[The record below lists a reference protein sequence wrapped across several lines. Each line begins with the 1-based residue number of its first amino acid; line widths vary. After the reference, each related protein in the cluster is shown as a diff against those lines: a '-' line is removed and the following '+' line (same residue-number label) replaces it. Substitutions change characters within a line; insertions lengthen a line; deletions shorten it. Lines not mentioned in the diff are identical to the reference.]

1 LAQVFQA
8 LLRSSVRY
16 PLLVLIVA
24 GGLAAVAVREAADLR
39 IDTDFAGLLP
49 EHYPSVQALRR
60 LQETVGAESNV
71 DVAIESN
78 SLAASKAFAEALIP
92 RAMALRRPSSG
103 EPYFGGVDYRNDL
116 RSLERYALYFA
127 SPSELDTLEALI
139 RSQAT
144 QARLLADPLASDAIG
159 TPAPVPSEADLR
171 RSLATLGLREYPVSD
186 DSTVLAL
193 RFYPLGSQT
202 DIGFIDDLYRDLDSL
217 IAAMAPASFA
227 PDLRVTTAGRL
238 LRQSLEVH
246 AITDDV
252 SRSFGAGVGTVL
264 LVVVLYFLFKT
275 VQARA
280 PRKLDWRVLLAEI
293 ARTPVMA
300 LVLGIPLMVAL
311 CWAGGVAA
319 LAFGTLNL
327 MTSTLGLV
335 LFGLGIDYGIHFYAR
350 YAEERGKGQTVE
362 DAAEV
367 TFVSTGQAIAVSAIT
382 TAASLFVLTTADFRG
397 FSEFGWIGG
406 CGILFAMVSMLTVLP
421 ALLSLAER
429 VRLLN
434 LAVEAVLEKAA
445 PTARRVPLAR
455 ALVGTGLAMSLLAL
469 AFLPRERFEYDF
481 SKLNPTYPEY
491 EARAARVQPVF
502 DTEGR
507 LRNPAYLLTDR
518 PEDVPEVVAALR
530 EEARRDTLILIV
542 LSLQERYPT
551 DSASIRQKLDRLAE
565 LSALL
570 DDPFLRLDTTGA
582 VDRLREAL
590 SITEPVPLDSVP
602 EFLRRPF
609 TTRSGEVGNFI
620 LVYAAASLSDGR
632 LSMRFAD
639 LVGEV
644 RLADG
649 RVYYAASTSIV
660 AADMLRLM
668 LQEAPLMV
676 LITALL
682 VVAVIAFTFRSVR
695 WSLLALTPLVVGL
708 LWMLAVMEI
717 VNVPLSFYNLVVL
730 PAILGIGADS
740 GVHIVHRY
748 REEGPGSILHVLRST
763 GEHVA
768 MGALTTLIGFA
779 GQLLSF
785 HPGLRSIGLLAVIG
799 NTATMAAALVFLP
812 ALIQVLEDRGWL
824 ARAPH
829 VRRDFAEAGGVP
841 V

>member
-1 LAQVFQA
+1 LSELFRS
-8 LLRSSVRY
+8 LLRASVRY
-16 PLLVLIVA
+16 PLLVLLVA
-24 GGLAAVAVREAADLR
+24 GGLTAVSLREAATLR

-49 EHYPSVQALRR
+49 EHYASVQALRR
-60 LQETVGAESNV
+60 LQDAVGAESNV
-71 DVAIESN
+71 DVAIESD
-78 SLAASKAFAEALIP
+78 SLDAAKAFAEALIP
-92 RAMALRRPSSG
+92 RALALRAPSG
-103 EPYFGGVDYRNDL
+103 EPYFSGVDYRHDL
-116 RSLERYALYFA
+116 RFLDRYALYFA
-127 SPSELDTLEALI
+127 TPSELDTLESHI
-139 RSQAT
+139 RSQAER
-144 QARLLADPLASDAIG
+144 ARWLADPLAQDSV
-159 TPAPVPSEADLR
+159 APPPPGPGGADLR
-171 RSLATLGLREYPVSD
+171 RSLATLGLSEYPVSE
-186 DSTVLAL
+186 DSTVLGL

-202 DIGFIDDLYRDLDSL
+202 DIGFIDALYEDLDSL
-217 IAAMAPASFA
+217 VASMAPASFA

-238 LRQSLEVH
+238 LRQSIEVH

-264 LVVVLYFLFKT
+264 LVVVLYFLYKT
-275 VQARA
+275 VQARS
-280 PRKLDWRVLLAEI
+280 RGGWRWRILLAEV

-300 LVLGIPLMVAL
+300 LVLGVPLTMAL
-311 CWAGGVAA
+311 CWTGGVAA

-335 LFGLGIDYGIHFYAR
+335 LFGLGIEYGIHFYAR
-350 YAEERGKGQTVE
+350 YAEERGKGQTV
-362 DAAEV
+362 DGAVEV
-367 TFVSTGQAIAVSAIT
+367 TYVSTGQAVVVSAAT

-421 ALLSLAER
+421 VLLTLAER
-429 VRLLN
+429 FRLLN
-434 LAVEAVLEKAA
+434 LDAGFEGEVEVRS
-445 PTARRVPLAR
+445 RRFPLAR
-455 ALVGTGLAMSLLAL
+455 TVVGASLAMSLGAL
-469 AFLPRERFEYDF
+469 MLLPRERFEYDF
-481 SKLNPTYPEY
+481 GKLSPTYPGY

-507 LRNPAYLLTDR
+507 LRNPAYLLLDR

-530 EEARRDTLILIV
+530 EEARRDTLILTV
-542 LSLQERYPT
+542 VSLQERFPT
-551 DSASIRQKLDRLAE
+551 DSASIRQKLGRLAA
-565 LSALL
+565 LRALL
-570 DDPFLRLDTTGA
+570 DDPFLQLDTSGA

-609 TTRSGEVGNFI
+609 TTRGGDVGNFV
-620 LVYAAASLSDGR
+620 LVYASASLSDGR

-649 RVYYAASTSIV
+649 RVYHAASTSIV

-668 LQEAPLMV
+668 LREAPLMV
-676 LITALL
+676 LITAVL
-682 VVAVIAFTFRSVR
+682 VVSVIGFTFRSVR
-695 WSLLALTPLVVGL
+695 WSLLALTPLVAGL
-708 LWMLAVMEI
+708 LWMLGVMEI
-717 VNVPLSFYNLVVL
+717 AGVPLTFYNLVVL

-748 REEGPGSILHVLRST
+748 REEGPGSVFHVLRST
-763 GEHVA
+763 GEHVV
-768 MGALTTLIGFA
+768 MGALTTLIGFG

-799 NTATMAAALVFLP
+799 NTAAMAAALAFLP

-824 ARAPH
+824 AHEPRA
-829 VRRDFAEAGGVP
+829 RRDFAEAGGVP
-841 V
+841 A